1 MKLLSN
7 RKHMKIDTYYFDIKE
22 GEKSGG
28 AVIITFQNGEFLK
41 AEYPFSGIYSRNCW
55 RILSAINEEIEKLE
69 KEMKRVQDEK
79 G

>member
-7 RKHMKIDTYYFDIKE
+7 RKHMKIDTYYFDIE
-22 GEKSGG
+22 ESG

-69 KEMKRVQDEK
+69 KEMKRVQDDK
-79 G
+79 KNR

>member
-7 RKHMKIDTYYFDIKE
+7 RKHMKIDTYYFDIE
-22 GEKSGG
+22 ESG

>member
-7 RKHMKIDTYYFDIKE
+7 RKHMKIDTYYFDIE
-22 GEKSGG
+22 ESG

-69 KEMKRVQDEK
+69 KEMKREQDDK
-79 G
+79 NNR